1 MCGIVGYVGQRSCVE
16 IVFGGLSK
24 LEYRGYDSAGIAVAQ
39 GRELGLVKAEGK
51 LENLKPRLKELSTAA
66 TRGIGH
72 TRWATH
78 GIPSTTNAHPH
89 SSGNVALVHNGII
102 ENYLELKVELKNKG
116 VKFVSETDTEVI
128 LHLFKLELSID
139 KNPLAAIRRM
149 IPLLKGAFS
158 LGILVGD
165 EEGTLYGVKQG
176 SPLVIGKGR
185 GENFFASD
193 AMALVAHTQKAH
205 FLADG
210 EIVKLTPDTIEL
222 FDFSGKS
229 VPLHF
234 HEIELSSAS
243 VEKLGFR
250 HFMLKEIHEQP
261 RVISSMIKRFVNIH
275 QGTVSLETLGLQ
287 ALDIERIT
295 NITMV
300 ACGTAYYSAMAGE
313 YVLETY
319 GGLPVSVELASEF
332 RYRNPWISPQT
343 LVVAVSQSGETADT
357 LASVKYAKALGC
369 QVISVCNVK
378 MSSIPRECVANLF
391 MDAGPEIGV
400 ASTKA
405 FTAMLLSHYLISLAI
420 GLKKGQISQKRS
432 AELIE
437 KLRTLPALM
446 DHAVDSKNHIEHIVE
461 KYYERSHFIY
471 FGRGLSY
478 PLALEGALKLKEI
491 SYIHAEG
498 YAGGELKHGPI
509 ALVDAHLP
517 LVAIAPK
524 DQYYEKMLSNIEEV
538 KARKGKIIALGGH
551 NDQRLRSLA
560 DSYLPIPE
568 IDEPM
573 IQSILSVIPLQLLA
587 YYIAVKR
594 GTDVDQP
601 RNLAKSVT
609 VE

>member
-1 MCGIVGYVGQRSCVE
+1 MCGIVGYVGRRSCID
-16 IVFGGLSK
+16 IVYDGLAK
-24 LEYRGYDSAGIAVAQ
+24 LEYRGYDSAGIAVVR
-39 GRELGLVKAEGK
+39 GRELGIVKAEGK
-51 LENLKPRLKELSTAA
+51 LEKLKPRLQELPAAA

-89 SSGNVALVHNGII
+89 SSGKVALVHNGII
-102 ENYLELKVELKNKG
+102 ENYLELKAELTKKG
-116 VKFVSETDTEVI
+116 AAFVSETDTEVI
-128 LHLFKLELSID
+128 LHLFVNELMID
-139 KNPLAAIRRM
+139 QDALKAIRRM
-149 IPLLKGAFS
+149 IPQLKGAFS
-158 LGILVGD
+158 IGILVGD
-165 EEGTLYGVKQG
+165 EEDTLYGVKQG

-193 AMALVAHTQKAH
+193 AMALVAHTQRAH

-210 EIVKLTPDTIEL
+210 EIVKLTPDSIEL
-222 FDFSGKS
+222 FNFAGQS
-229 VPLHF
+229 VTPHF

-261 RVISSMIKRFVNIH
+261 RVISSMIKRIVDIH
-275 QGTVSLETLGLQ
+275 HGTISLEALGLQ
-287 ALDIERIT
+287 NLDFQRIT

-300 ACGTAYYSAMAGE
+300 ACGTAYYSALAGE
-313 YVLETY
+313 YVLESY

-332 RYRNPWISPQT
+332 RYRSPWVSRET
-343 LVVAVSQSGETADT
+343 LVIAVSQSGETADT

-369 QVISVCNVK
+369 QVMSVCNVK
-378 MSSIPRECVANLF
+378 MSSIPRECEATLY

-405 FTAMLLSHYLISLAI
+405 FTAMLLSHYLIALAI
-420 GLKKGQISQKRS
+420 GLKKGHISSSLS
-432 AELIE
+432 AELVE
-437 KLRTLPALM
+437 KLRMLPALM
-446 DHAVDSKNHIEHIVE
+446 DHAVDSKVHIEQIVD
-461 KYYERSHFIY
+461 KYYESSHFI
-471 FGRGLSY
+471 FIGRGLNY

-524 DQYYEKMLSNIEEV
+524 DLYYEKMLSNIEEV
-538 KARKGKIIALGGH
+538 KARRGQVIALGGH
-551 NDQRLRSLA
+551 HDQRLRSIA

-573 IQSILSVIPLQLLA
+573 FQSILSVIPLQLLA